1 MQIITKEDEQI
12 KELHLKNI
20 FEKSKKLATIKA
32 KLSNLSEEQKQWVDR
47 KMKGRWNKQLRI

>member
-1 MQIITKEDEQI
+1 MQIITKEDEEI

-47 KMKGRWNKQLRI
+47 KMKGRWNKQ